1 MMKDLQ
7 IDTSKLIVAGIVIL
21 FGVLMVNSKTDYTD
35 TMWDWSTK
43 TVLLCSRP
51 WEWCVEYKQPKAI
64 VVQRQSNLIEKE

>member
-21 FGVLMVNSKTDYTD
+21 SGVLMVNSKTDYTD

-43 TVLLCSRP
+43 QDLRCDYQGCKLVNKPQPFSS
-51 WEWCVEYKQPKAI
+51 YKQ
-64 VVQRQSNLIEKE
+64 